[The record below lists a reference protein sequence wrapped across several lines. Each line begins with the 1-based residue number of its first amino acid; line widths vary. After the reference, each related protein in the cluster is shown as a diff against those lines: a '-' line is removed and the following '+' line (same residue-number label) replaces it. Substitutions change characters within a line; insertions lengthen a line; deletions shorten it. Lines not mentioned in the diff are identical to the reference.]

1 MDAGLEELVLSGA
14 LFNKG
19 GDGEKSPQRSR
30 SVSPTP
36 NTDDELFGSDFSRPE
51 SPIDAPQAHNSIGEY
66 ILLPATDVFSSHQG
80 KTPCVILMAGMG
92 PGRTGVKGVIR
103 DRAEA
108 RARENS
114 KRAQEIAELNAKLE
128 KTALTARTFKEDE
141 VAKKLEEDEQDAKER
156 YRRRRWRELK
166 ERATGGSAGF
176 GHLREIGVH
185 GFVDAVENERPQT
198 WVVVHIYELGVSR
211 CAAVD
216 ESLARIARS
225 HVSTKFLRARASA
238 IGFAVLNSGSG
249 LFDPR
254 IAPVC
259 AIDSDEEHGSDA
271 GPSVEVDVDMLPT
284 VLVYRGGQLEH
295 TFIRVD
301 WEAGQGGIQNL
312 LIKHGILPSMSFST
326 NPVDSLGLQ
335 ESDEEYDLDD

>member
-14 LFNKG
+14 LFNDKN
-19 GDGEKSPQRSR
+19 DGEKSPIRSR

-36 NTDDELFGSDFSRPE
+36 NTDDELFGSDISRPE
-51 SPIDAPQAHNSIGEY
+51 SPADVPQAHNSI
-66 ILLPATDVFSSHQG
+66 
-80 KTPCVILMAGMG
+80 GMG

-114 KRAQEIAELNAKLE
+114 KRAQEVAELNAKLE
-128 KTALTARTFKEDE
+128 KSAITARTFKEDE
-141 VAKKLEEDEQDAKER
+141 EQDAKER

-185 GFVDAVENERPQT
+185 GFVEAVENERPQT
-198 WVVVHIYELGVSR
+198 WVVVHIYELGVAR
-211 CAAVD
+211 CGAVD
-216 ESLARIARS
+216 EALARLARS
-225 HVSTKFLRARASA
+225 HVSTKFLRTRASV

-249 LFDPR
+249 MFDPR
-254 IAPVC
+254 VAPTRKVQNGEED
-259 AIDSDEEHGSDA
+259 DSDAASQ
-271 GPSVEVDVDMLPT
+271 VEVDTDMLPT
-284 VLVYRGGQLEH
+284 VLVYRAGQLEH

-301 WEAGQGGIQNL
+301 WEAGSGGIQNL
-312 LIKHGILPSMSFST
+312 LIKHGVLPSISFSA
-326 NPVDSLGLQ
+326 NPGDSLGLQ

>member
-51 SPIDAPQAHNSIGEY
+51 SPIDALKLIIRLVNIFYCPPQ
-66 ILLPATDVFSSHQG
+66 TFSHLTRV
-80 KTPCVILMAGMG
+80 KPLRYFMAGMG
-92 PGRTGVKGVIR
+92 PGRTGVKALFGTVPR
-103 DRAEA
+103 RGSRKFET
-108 RARENS
+108 
-114 KRAQEIAELNAKLE
+114 AQEIAELNAKLE
-128 KTALTARTFKEDE
+128 KTALTARTFKETKLRRNW
-141 VAKKLEEDEQDAKER
+141 KKKSR
-156 YRRRRWRELK
+156 C
-166 ERATGGSAGF
+166 ERAVSKA
-176 GHLREIGVH
+176 
-185 GFVDAVENERPQT
+185 Q
-198 WVVVHIYELGVSR
+198 GVSR

-254 IAPVC
+254 VAPVC
-259 AIDSDEEHGSDA
+259 AIDSDEEHGSD
-271 GPSVEVDVDMLPT
+271 

>member
-14 LFNKG
+14 LFNDNN
-19 GDGEKSPQRSR
+19 DGEKSPQRSR

-36 NTDDELFGSDFSRPE
+36 NTDDELFGSDISRPE
-51 SPIDAPQAHNSIGEY
+51 SPDDVPQAHNSI
-66 ILLPATDVFSSHQG
+66 
-80 KTPCVILMAGMG
+80 GMG

-114 KRAQEIAELNAKLE
+114 KRAQEMAELNAKLE
-128 KTALTARTFKEDE
+128 KTAITARTFKEDE
-141 VAKKLEEDEQDAKER
+141 AAKKMEEEEKDAKER

-185 GFVDAVENERPQT
+185 GFVEAVENERPQT
-198 WVVVHIYELGVSR
+198 WVVVHIYELGVAR
-211 CAAVD
+211 CAAID
-216 ESLARIARS
+216 EALARLARS
-225 HVSTKFLRARASA
+225 HVSTKFLRTRASA
-238 IGFAVLNSGSG
+238 IGFAVKNSGSG

-254 IAPVC
+254 VAPTRRTE
-259 AIDSDEEHGSDA
+259 SDEEYDSD
-271 GPSVEVDVDMLPT
+271 PFSQVEVDTDMLPT
-284 VLVYRGGQLEH
+284 VLVYRAGQLEH

-301 WEAGQGGIQNL
+301 WEAGEGGVPNL
-312 LIKHGILPSMSFST
+312 LIKHGVLPSMSFSA
-326 NPVDSLGLQ
+326 NPGDLLGLQ

>member
-14 LFNKG
+14 LFNDKN
-19 GDGEKSPQRSR
+19 DGEKSPQRSR
-30 SVSPTP
+30 SVSPTA
-36 NTDDELFGSDFSRPE
+36 NTDDELFGSDISRPE
-51 SPIDAPQAHNSIGEY
+51 SPADVPQAHNSI
-66 ILLPATDVFSSHQG
+66 
-80 KTPCVILMAGMG
+80 GMG

-114 KRAQEIAELNAKLE
+114 KRSQEMAELNAKLE
-128 KTALTARTFKEDE
+128 KTAITARTFKE
-141 VAKKLEEDEQDAKER
+141 L
-156 YRRRRWRELK
+156 WRELK

-185 GFVDAVENERPQT
+185 GFLEAVENERPQT
-198 WVVVHIYELGVSR
+198 WVVVHIYELGVAR

-216 ESLARIARS
+216 EALARLARS
-225 HVSTKFLRARASA
+225 HVSTKFLRTRASA

-254 IAPVC
+254 VASTRP
-259 AIDSDEEHGSDA
+259 AESDDEYDSDRRDT
-271 GPSVEVDVDMLPT
+271 DMLPT
-284 VLVYRGGQLEH
+284 VLVYRAGQLEH

-301 WEAGQGGIQNL
+301 WEAGEGGIPNL
-312 LIKHGILPSMSFST
+312 LIKHGVLPSMSFSA
-326 NPVDSLGLQ
+326 NPGDSLGLQ

>member
-80 KTPCVILMAGMG
+80 KTPCVIFVAGMG

-141 VAKKLEEDEQDAKER
+141 VAKKLEEEQDAKER

-284 VLVYRGGQLEH
+284 VLV
-295 TFIRVD
+295 
-301 WEAGQGGIQNL
+301 GIQNL

>member
-80 KTPCVILMAGMG
+80 KTPCVIFVAGMG

-141 VAKKLEEDEQDAKER
+141 VAKKLEEEEQDAKER
-156 YRRRRWRELK
+156 YEG
-166 ERATGGSAGF
+166 AGG
-176 GHLREIGVH
+176 
-185 GFVDAVENERPQT
+185 
-198 WVVVHIYELGVSR
+198 GVSR

>member
-14 LFNKG
+14 LFNRSN
-19 GDGEKSPQRSR
+19 DGEKSPQRSR

-36 NTDDELFGSDFSRPE
+36 NTDDELFGSDISRPE
-51 SPIDAPQAHNSIGEY
+51 SPIDAPQAHNSI
-66 ILLPATDVFSSHQG
+66 
-80 KTPCVILMAGMG
+80 GMG

-128 KTALTARTFKEDE
+128 KTALTVRTFKEDE
-141 VAKKLEEDEQDAKER
+141 AAKKLEEEEQDAKER

-185 GFVDAVENERPQT
+185 GFVEAVENERPQT
-198 WVVVHIYELGVSR
+198 WVVVHIYELGLSR

-225 HVSTKFLRARASA
+225 HVSTKFLRTRASA

-254 IAPVC
+254 AAPARVT
-259 AIDSDEEHGSDA
+259 DSDEENGSDA
-271 GPSVEVDVDMLPT
+271 SPSVNVDVDMLPT

-312 LIKHGILPSMSFST
+312 LINHGVLPSISFSA
-326 NPVDSLGLQ
+326 NPGDSLGLQ